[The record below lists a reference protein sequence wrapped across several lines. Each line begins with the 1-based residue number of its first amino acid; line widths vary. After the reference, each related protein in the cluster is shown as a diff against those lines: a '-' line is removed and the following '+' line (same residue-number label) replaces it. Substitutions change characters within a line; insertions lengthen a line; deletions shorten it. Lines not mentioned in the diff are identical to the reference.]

1 MNKIRMI
8 GIAILLFTFVSRY
21 YLETDAYDFWY
32 GAAGGVGIMLA
43 IIGRIKR
50 PA

>member
-1 MNKIRMI
+1 MNKIRII
-8 GIAILLFTFVSRY
+8 GIVILLFTFVSRY

-32 GAAGGVGIMLA
+32 GASGGVGAMLA

>member
-1 MNKIRMI
+1 MNKIRI
-8 GIAILLFTFVSRY
+8 TGIAILLFTFVSRY

-32 GAAGGVGIMLA
+32 GAAGGVGGMLA

>member
-1 MNKIRMI
+1 M
-8 GIAILLFTFVSRY
+8 LLFTFVSRY
-21 YLETDAYDFWY
+21 YLKTDAYDFWY